1 MVDAHKK
8 GIGMIAD
15 GGSVATLAETVDEVS
30 AHCAMGIG
38 DGAVVEVAADDDG
51 TATGGWRM

>member
-15 GGSVATLAETVDEVS
+15 GGSVATLTETVDEVS
-30 AHCAMGIG
+30 ADCAMGIRN
-38 DGAVVEVAADDDG
+38 GAVVEVAADDDG
-51 TATGGWRM
+51 TATGG